1 MIPFT
6 HRAVTALALVLAT
19 MPLSGCLSIFPDRAA
34 PDGLYRV
41 TPDTRL
47 DGLAADLA
55 VREPEA
61 ARILSGREMASLS
74 GDGALRIV
82 GGVEWADRSTLL
94 LQTALLDVLSGTG
107 AGTAFDAGAAARGAY
122 ELSWRISDLYVEG
135 GTAVCRLDLLL
146 LDGETRAPLAR
157 ERIDTRTVVAN
168 ANTRRRALALSDAAA
183 DCVTDAGRALIYLID
198 QDRERA
204 TDDGGKTAN
213 GPTG

>member
-1 MIPFT
+1 MMA
-6 HRAVTALALVLAT
+6 HARSCVSALALVLAAL
-19 MPLSGCLSIFPDRAA
+19 PLAGCLSIFPDREA

-41 TPDTRL
+41 TPDLRL
-47 DGLAADLA
+47 EGLGADLA

-74 GDGALRIV
+74 GDGALRV
-82 GGVEWADRSTLL
+82 VSGVEWADRSTLL
-94 LQTALLDVLSGTG
+94 LQTALLDVLSGDG
-107 AGTAFDAGAAARGAY
+107 PGTAFDAGAAARSAY

-168 ANTRRRALALSDAAA
+168 GSTRRRALALSDAAA
-183 DCVTDAGRALIYLID
+183 ECVTEAGRALIYLIER
-198 QDRERA
+198 DREADAADREA
-204 TDDGGKTAN
+204 PGSDG
-213 GPTG
+213 